1 MNGIFSQFWDTLR
14 GSSVKLSASMFMWNW
29 RSRLRQR
36 RDVPA
41 EIYISIVDSLYGDT
55 RSLFMG
61 AVAVSLAI
69 LATAVKTG
77 EPLLYVCAAAVA
89 VVAGVRAMGV
99 QAYHRQ
105 RPHLT
110 TARDAG
116 RWEFQYAVGT
126 SVHIA
131 LLGVWCVIAFGMTA
145 DPFVQL
151 VSIVSIVAYLIGVTG
166 RNFGSSRL
174 VVAQILCAAPLTVL
188 SLLLMGDIYYAV
200 YSILIISFFISM
212 KFISD
217 RLRKTLMDAVV
228 AARDNTLLANRFDAA
243 LNNMPL
249 GLCMFDA
256 DRRLVVINRRGIEL
270 LGVPASESPYGASAR
285 KLFDVASHAGM
296 FAPASVERIVAEIEN
311 GPSGRGDEDIEVD
324 TRTGRTL
331 ALTFQP
337 MANRGSVVLIE
348 DITERKSAAAKI
360 HHLARY
366 DALTGLPNRTF
377 FHDQMQVTLARLQ
390 KTGESCAVLFID
402 LDQFK
407 QINDTMGHPFG
418 DALLCVVAE
427 RLRRIARPSDIV
439 ARFGGDE
446 FVILQYPIRAP
457 EEAASL
463 ARRVVEALGETCAI
477 DHHQVVIGASIG
489 ISVGLQDGDNA
500 DHLLKN
506 ADMALYRTKSEGRGA
521 WRFFERD
528 MDVMAQARR
537 SLENDLRNAVANG
550 AFRLYYQPIVDL
562 KTRRIS
568 TCEALLRWPHPERGM
583 VSPAEFIPLAEE
595 MGLIV
600 EIGDWVLRQAC
611 LECMKWPTNTRV
623 AVNLSSIQFR
633 RGNVVLAVSEALAKS
648 GLPAHRLEL
657 EITES
662 VLIQDT
668 EATRACL
675 TELREMGVRISL
687 DDFGTG
693 YSSLSY
699 LHSFPLHKV
708 KIDRS
713 FLQGIGES
721 ERSRIL
727 LRGVARLSA
736 ELGMSVVVEGVETD
750 EELDLIVREANVDE
764 AQGYLFSPAI
774 PSSAIRDMLAS
785 PATAKFKVA

>member
-1 MNGIFSQFWDTLR
+1 
-14 GSSVKLSASMFMWNW
+14 
-29 RSRLRQR
+29 
-36 RDVPA
+36 
-41 EIYISIVDSLYGDT
+41 
-55 RSLFMG
+55 
-61 AVAVSLAI
+61 
-69 LATAVKTG
+69 
-77 EPLLYVCAAAVA
+77 
-89 VVAGVRAMGV
+89 
-99 QAYHRQ
+99 
-105 RPHLT
+105 
-110 TARDAG
+110 
-116 RWEFQYAVGT
+116 
-126 SVHIA
+126 
-131 LLGVWCVIAFGMTA
+131 
-145 DPFVQL
+145 
-151 VSIVSIVAYLIGVTG
+151 
-166 RNFGSSRL
+166 
-174 VVAQILCAAPLTVL
+174 VAQILCAAPLTVL
-188 SLLLMGDIYYAV
+188 SLWLTGDAYYAV
-200 YSILIISFFISM
+200 YSVLFVSFFFAM

-217 RLRKTLMDAVV
+217 RLRKTLMDAVI

-256 DRRLVVINRRGIEL
+256 ERRLVVINHRGTEL
-270 LGVPASESPYGASAR
+270 LGVPGGETYQGASAR
-285 KLFDVASHAGM
+285 DLFQAASRAGV
-296 FAPASVERIVAEIEN
+296 FTPANASRISAEIET
-311 GPSGRGDEDIEVD
+311 GPTGRGDDDIEVEAQN
-324 TRTGRTL
+324 GRTF

-337 MANRGSVVLIE
+337 MANRGSVVMIE

-360 HHLARY
+360 HYLARY

-377 FHDQMQVTLARLQ
+377 FHQKMQVTLARQQ

-446 FVILQYPIRAP
+446 FVILQYPIEMP
-457 EEAASL
+457 EDAASL
-463 ARRVVEALGETCAI
+463 ARRVATALGEPCSI

-489 ISVGLQDGDNA
+489 ISIGLQDGDNA
-500 DHLLKN
+500 DLLLKN

-521 WRFFERD
+521 WRFFETE
-528 MDVMAQARR
+528 MDVKAQARR
-537 SLENDLRNAVANG
+537 SLEVDLRNAVATE
-550 AFRLYYQPIVDL
+550 AFKVYYQPLIDL

-600 EIGDWVLRQAC
+600 EIGDYVLRESC
-611 LECMKWPTNTRV
+611 KECMQWPSDTRV
-623 AVNLSSIQFR
+623 AVNLSPIQFR
-633 RGNVVLAVSEALAKS
+633 RGNVVSVVNEALKIS
-648 GLPAHRLEL
+648 GLPANRLEL

-668 EATRACL
+668 ETTRRYL
-675 TELREMGVRISL
+675 NELREMGVRISL

-699 LHSFPLHKV
+699 LHSFPLNKV

-713 FLQGIGES
+713 FLQGIGKS

-750 EELDLIVREANVDE
+750 DELDLIVSEANVDE

-774 PSSAIRDMLAS
+774 PSSAIRHMLES
-785 PATAKFKVA
+785 PKVAKFKVA

>member
-1 MNGIFSQFWDTLR
+1 MSLWKF
-14 GSSVKLSASMFMWNW
+14 
-29 RSRLRQR
+29 RSRR
-36 RDVPA
+36 RDRPDVPA
-41 EIYISIVDSLYGDT
+41 EIYISIVDSLYSDT

-61 AVAVSLAI
+61 AIAVSLAI
-69 LATAVKTG
+69 LVTAVKVG
-77 EPLLYVCAAAVA
+77 EPLLYFCAAAVSA
-89 VVAGVRAMGV
+89 VAFARAIGVR
-99 QAYHRQ
+99 AYHRQ
-105 RPHLT
+105 RPEMK
-110 TARDAG
+110 TAQDAG
-116 RWEFQYAVGT
+116 RWELQYAVGT
-126 SVHIA
+126 SVLIA
-131 LLGVWCVIAFGMTA
+131 LLGIWCVVAFGMTS

-151 VSIVSIVAYLIGVTG
+151 VSITSTVAYLIGVTG

-188 SLLLMGDIYYAV
+188 SLWLTGDAYYAV
-200 YSILIISFFISM
+200 YSVLFVSFFFAM

-217 RLRKTLMDAVV
+217 RLRKTLMDAVI

-256 DRRLVVINRRGIEL
+256 ERRLVVINHRGTEL
-270 LGVPASESPYGASAR
+270 LGVPGGETYQGASAR
-285 KLFDVASHAGM
+285 DLFQAASRAGV
-296 FAPASVERIVAEIEN
+296 FTPANASRISAEIET
-311 GPSGRGDEDIEVD
+311 GPTGRGDDDIEVEAQN
-324 TRTGRTL
+324 GRTF

-337 MANRGSVVLIE
+337 MANRGSVVMIE

-360 HHLARY
+360 HYLARY

-377 FHDQMQVTLARLQ
+377 FHQKMQVTLARQQ

-446 FVILQYPIRAP
+446 FVILQYPIEMP
-457 EEAASL
+457 EDAASL
-463 ARRVVEALGETCAI
+463 ARRVATALGEPCSI

-489 ISVGLQDGDNA
+489 ISIGLQDGDNA
-500 DHLLKN
+500 DLLLKN

-521 WRFFERD
+521 WRFFETE
-528 MDVMAQARR
+528 MDVKAQARR
-537 SLENDLRNAVANG
+537 SLEVDLRNAVATE
-550 AFRLYYQPIVDL
+550 AFKVYYQPLIDL

-600 EIGDWVLRQAC
+600 EIGDYVLRESC
-611 LECMKWPTNTRV
+611 KECMQWPSDTRV
-623 AVNLSSIQFR
+623 AVNLSPIQFR
-633 RGNVVLAVSEALAKS
+633 RGNVVSVVNEALKIS
-648 GLPAHRLEL
+648 GLPANRLEL

-668 EATRACL
+668 ETTRRYL
-675 TELREMGVRISL
+675 NELREMGVRISL

-699 LHSFPLHKV
+699 LHSFPLNKV

-713 FLQGIGES
+713 FLQGIGKS

-750 EELDLIVREANVDE
+750 DELDLIVSEANVDE

-774 PSSAIRDMLAS
+774 PSSAIRHMLES
-785 PATAKFKVA
+785 PKVAKFKVA